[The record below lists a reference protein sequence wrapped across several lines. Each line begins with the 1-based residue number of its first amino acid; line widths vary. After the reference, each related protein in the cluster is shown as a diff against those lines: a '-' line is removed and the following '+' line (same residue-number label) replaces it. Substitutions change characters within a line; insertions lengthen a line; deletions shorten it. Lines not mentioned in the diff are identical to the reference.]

1 MLTAQWTRKLP
12 FIQETVPAELAAR
25 LIHAFLDDFPDIDSE
40 QYFVID
46 FCSGAGGK
54 QIQKSCDPEHCCG
67 GMVMPALLGRP
78 TPLIEKSVNT
88 SRSLADQ
95 QPIPFRLSDFHPNL
109 DAWMPLA
116 THSANLSFI
125 PQPVD
130 ATDTTHA
137 PPLVVSKTSSSPNSS
152 GDHKSIHLYSLSFH
166 HFNDA
171 DAGKIMKNTLAS
183 ADGVCILE
191 LQDRS
196 LGTLLLM
203 LGEPF
208 LLFLVTVLWFPFRPL
223 HLFFTYIFPVLPF
236 VQAWDGV
243 VSCLRTRSFEETLG
257 LAEQALGD
265 KARVVSERDTGVLGE
280 KVVVAECGEWRFVW
294 VRRLHT
300 WPFGYMNAFLAR
312 KKV

>member
-1 MLTAQWTRKLP
+1 MTDLHSRRCSLN
-12 FIQETVPAELAAR
+12 
-25 LIHAFLDDFPDIDSE
+25 LITHSHIHNKTIDKTNIP
-40 QYFVID
+40 YT
-46 FCSGAGGK
+46 G
-54 QIQKSCDPEHCCG
+54 
-67 GMVMPALLGRP
+67 P

-88 SRSLADQ
+88 SRSQ
-95 QPIPFRLSDFHPNL
+95 SGNQPIPFRLSDSHPNL

-130 ATDTTHA
+130 ATDTSHA

-152 GDHKSIHLYSLSFH
+152 GDHKSIHLYNLSFH
-166 HFNDA
+166 HFDDQDA
-171 DAGKIMKNTLAS
+171 AKIMKSTLAT

-196 LGTLLLM
+196 AGMLMLM
-203 LGEPF
+203 LGEPV

-223 HLFFTYIFPVLPF
+223 HMFFTYIVPVLPF

-243 VSCLRTRSFEETLG
+243 VSCLRTRSFEETLR
-257 LAEQALGD
+257 LAERALGD
-265 KARVVSERDTGVLGE
+265 KARVVSEKDTSVVGE
-280 KVVVAECGEWRFVW
+280 KVVVAECGEWKFIG

-312 KKV
+312 KEV

>member
-1 MLTAQWTRKLP
+1 MIVHLYS
-12 FIQETVPAELAAR
+12 FIHDRPPHPGLSQESSESNVPT
-25 LIHAFLDDFPDIDSE
+25 ST
-40 QYFVID
+40 
-46 FCSGAGGK
+46 G
-54 QIQKSCDPEHCCG
+54 
-67 GMVMPALLGRP
+67 P

-88 SRSLADQ
+88 SRSHAGH

-116 THSANLSFI
+116 SHSANLSFI

-137 PPLVVSKTSSSPNSS
+137 PPLVISKTSSASKSS

-166 HFNDA
+166 HFDDE
-171 DAGKIMKNTLAS
+171 DAGKIMESTLAT

-196 LGTLLLM
+196 LGCLILM

-208 LLFLVTVLWFPFRPL
+208 LLLLVTVLWFPFRPL
-223 HLFFTYIFPVLPF
+223 HLFFTYVFPVLPF

-243 VSCLRTRSFEETLG
+243 VSCLRTRSFEETLR
-257 LAEQALGD
+257 LAERALGER
-265 KARVVSERDTGVLGE
+265 ARVVSEKNTGVVGE
-280 KVVVAECGEWRFVW
+280 KVTVVECGEWKFVG

-300 WPFGYMNAFLAR
+300 WPFGYVNAFLAR

>member
-1 MLTAQWTRKLP
+1 MHSYSSIQDTLP
-12 FIQETVPAELAAR
+12 HTKASQSNSH
-25 LIHAFLDDFPDIDSE
+25 IHNNPS
-40 QYFVID
+40 
-46 FCSGAGGK
+46 S
-54 QIQKSCDPEHCCG
+54 KSNIPPTG
-67 GMVMPALLGRP
+67 P

-88 SRSLADQ
+88 SRSQ
-95 QPIPFRLSDFHPNL
+95 SGNQPIPFRLSDSHPNL

-130 ATDTTHA
+130 ATDTSHA
-137 PPLVVSKTSSSPNSS
+137 PPLVVSKTSSSSPNSS
-152 GDHKSIHLYSLSFH
+152 GDHKSIHLYNLSFH
-166 HFNDA
+166 HFDDA
-171 DAGKIMKNTLAS
+171 DAAKIMKSTLAT

-196 LGTLLLM
+196 VGMLMLM
-203 LGEPF
+203 LGEPV

-223 HLFFTYIFPVLPF
+223 HMFFTYIFPVLPL

-243 VSCLRTRSFEETLG
+243 VSCLRTRSFEETLR
-257 LAEQALGD
+257 LAERALGD
-265 KARVVSERDTGVLGE
+265 KARVVSEKDTSVVGE
-280 KVVVAECGEWRFVW
+280 KVVVAECGEWKFIG

-312 KKV
+312 KEV

>member
-1 MLTAQWTRKLP
+1 
-12 FIQETVPAELAAR
+12 
-25 LIHAFLDDFPDIDSE
+25 
-40 QYFVID
+40 
-46 FCSGAGGK
+46 
-54 QIQKSCDPEHCCG
+54 
-67 GMVMPALLGRP
+67 
-78 TPLIEKSVNT
+78 
-88 SRSLADQ
+88 
-95 QPIPFRLSDFHPNL
+95 
-109 DAWMPLA
+109 MPLA

-137 PPLVVSKTSSSPNSS
+137 PPLVISKTSSSSKFS
-152 GDHKSIHLYSLSFH
+152 GDHKSIHLYNLSFH
-166 HFNDA
+166 HFSDA
-171 DAGKIMKNTLAS
+171 DAGKIMRNTLVS

-196 LGTLLLM
+196 LGTLMLM

-223 HLFFTYIFPVLPF
+223 HLFFTYFLPVLPF

-243 VSCLRTRSFEETLG
+243 VSCLRTRSFEETLA
-257 LAEQALGD
+257 LAEMALGD
-265 KARVVSERDTGVLGE
+265 KARVVSKRDTGVVGE
-280 KVVVAECGEWRFVW
+280 KVVVAECGEWRFVG

>member
-1 MLTAQWTRKLP
+1 MLTAQWTRRLP
-12 FIQETVPAELAAR
+12 LLQKTAPAELAAR

-46 FCSGAGGK
+46 FCSGAGG
-54 QIQKSCDPEHCCG
+54 
-67 GMVMPALLGRP
+67 P

-88 SRSLADQ
+88 SRSRAGH

-116 THSANLSFI
+116 SHSANLSFI

-137 PPLVVSKTSSSPNSS
+137 PPLVVSKTSSASKPS

-166 HFNDA
+166 HFNDE
-171 DAGKIMKNTLAS
+171 DAGKIMKSTLAT

-196 LGTLLLM
+196 LGMLMLM
-203 LGEPF
+203 LGEPG
-208 LLFLVTVLWFPFRPL
+208 LLFLVTMLWFPFRPL
-223 HLFFTYIFPVLPF
+223 HLFFTYVFPVLPF

-243 VSCLRTRSFEETLG
+243 VSCLRTRSFEETLR
-257 LAEQALGD
+257 LAERALGER
-265 KARVVSERDTGVLGE
+265 ARVVSEKNTGVVGE
-280 KVVVAECGEWRFVW
+280 KVIVAECGEWKFVG

>member
-1 MLTAQWTRKLP
+1 MFVPLYSFIYDRLP
-12 FIQETVPAELAAR
+12 HSDLSQE
-25 LIHAFLDDFPDIDSE
+25 S
-40 QYFVID
+40 
-46 FCSGAGGK
+46 
-54 QIQKSCDPEHCCG
+54 PESNIPIKITG
-67 GMVMPALLGRP
+67 P

-88 SRSLADQ
+88 SRSRAGH

-116 THSANLSFI
+116 SHSANLSFI

-137 PPLVVSKTSSSPNSS
+137 PPLVVSKTSSASKPS

-166 HFNDA
+166 HFNDE
-171 DAGKIMKNTLAS
+171 DAGKIMKSTLAT

-196 LGTLLLM
+196 LGMLILM
-203 LGEPF
+203 LGEPG
-208 LLFLVTVLWFPFRPL
+208 LLFLVTMLWFPYRPL
-223 HLFFTYIFPVLPF
+223 HLFFTYVFPVLPF

-243 VSCLRTRSFEETLG
+243 VSCLRTRSFEETLR
-257 LAEQALGD
+257 LAERALGER
-265 KARVVSERDTGVLGE
+265 ARVVSEKNTGVVGE
-280 KVVVAECGEWRFVW
+280 KVIVAECGEWKFVG